1 LLSFESYSALLAAYQ
16 QVASGRG
23 EFMVYRSLG
32 LMSGT
37 SLDGVDGAICLTD
50 GKRILDFEGAYFRPY
65 SDHEQS
71 ILRSCL
77 GRWPEDGDFTQAE
90 KIVQNAHLEVINAF
104 PNAELI
110 GFHGQTLNHDPANGR
125 TFQLG
130 DGAALAVAC
139 GKRVVWDFRSDDV
152 AAGGEGAP
160 LAPFFHFACAKV
172 LGMHSPVA
180 FVNLGGVGNIS
191 FVDPSKSTP
200 EQAGA
205 VLAFDTGPANAPIN
219 DFLLERTGQ
228 TFDKDGALALSGTV
242 NQAALEAFFKS
253 EYFER
258 IPPKSLDRNDF
269 KNIQA
274 LVKDLSDADGAATL
288 TAICVASVY
297 AAQAHLP
304 CDPARWLICGGGR
317 HNPAIMNGLRN
328 RLEQSVDPVETVGF
342 DGDMFEAQ
350 AFGFLAARVVA
361 QLPTSSQTTTGCN
374 TPVCG
379 GRISEPN

>member
-1 LLSFESYSALLAAYQ
+1 
-16 QVASGRG
+16 
-23 EFMVYRSLG
+23 MIYRSLG

-50 GKRILDFEGAYFRPY
+50 GTRILDFEGSYFRPY
-65 SDHEQS
+65 TTREQD
-71 ILRSCL
+71 ILRAAL
-77 GRWPEDGDFTQAE
+77 GRWPEDGEFHDAN
-90 KIVQNAHLEVINAF
+90 KIIHNAHLEVIEAF
-104 PNAELI
+104 PDADLV

-130 DGAALAVAC
+130 DGSALAAAC
-139 GKRVVWDFRSDDV
+139 GKRVVWDFRTQDV

-172 LGMHSPVA
+172 LGMHAPVA

-191 FVDPSKSTP
+191 FVDPSKASP
-200 EQAGA
+200 EIAGA

-219 DFLLERTGQ
+219 DFLLARTGQ
-228 TFDKDGALALSGTV
+228 TFDKDGALALGGTV
-242 NQAALEAFFKS
+242 NSEALAAFFQS

-258 IPPKSLDRNDF
+258 TPPKSLDRNDF
-269 KNIQA
+269 TGIQE
-274 LVKDLSDADGAATL
+274 LVRDLSDADGAATL

-297 AAQAHLP
+297 AAQAHLST
-304 CDPARWLICGGGR
+304 DPSRWLICGGGR
-317 HNPAIMNGLRN
+317 HNTAIMNGLRN
-328 RLEQSVDPVETVGF
+328 RLDQPVDPVEAVGF

-350 AFGFLAARVVA
+350 AFGYLAARVVA
-361 QLPTSSQTTTGCN
+361 GLPTSSQSTTGCK

-379 GRISEPN
+379 GRISDPI

>member
-1 LLSFESYSALLAAYQ
+1 
-16 QVASGRG
+16 
-23 EFMVYRSLG
+23 MIYRSLG

-50 GKRILDFEGAYFRPY
+50 GRRILDFEGTYFRPY
-65 SDHEQS
+65 TDSEQKV
-71 ILRSCL
+71 LRAAL
-77 GRWPEDGDFTQAE
+77 GRWPEDDDFDEAK
-90 KIVQNAHLEVINAF
+90 KIIHSAHLEVIEHL
-104 PNAELI
+104 PDAELV
-110 GFHGQTLNHDPANGR
+110 GFHGQTLNHDPVNGR

-130 DGAALAVAC
+130 DGDVLAKAC
-139 GKRVVWDFRSDDV
+139 GKRVVWDFRTADV

-172 LGMHSPVA
+172 LGLRAPVA

-191 FVDPSKSTP
+191 FVDPSKPSP
-200 EQAGA
+200 ELPGA

-219 DFLLERTGQ
+219 DFMLERTGKA
-228 TFDKDGALALSGTV
+228 FDKDGALALSGAVDAT
-242 NQAALEAFFKS
+242 ALTAFFKS
-253 EYFER
+253 KYFER
-258 IPPKSLDRNDF
+258 TPPKSLDRNDF
-269 KNIQA
+269 NGIQE
-274 LVKDLSDADGAATL
+274 LVADLSDADGAATL

-297 AAQAHLP
+297 AAQAHLTT
-304 CDPARWLICGGGR
+304 DPARWLICGGGR

-361 QLPTSSQTTTGCN
+361 KLPTSSQTTTGCK

-379 GRISEPN
+379 GRISEPK